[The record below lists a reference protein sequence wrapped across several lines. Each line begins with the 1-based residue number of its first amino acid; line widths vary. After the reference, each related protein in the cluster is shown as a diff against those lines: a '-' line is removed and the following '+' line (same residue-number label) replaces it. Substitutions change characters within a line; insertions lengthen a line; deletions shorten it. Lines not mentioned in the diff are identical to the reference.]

1 MNGGDTHVQL
11 ALLIARDT
19 EGAYKT
25 LDHSERYR
33 MTALPTLSGGFEEA
47 SMADKGHDRAAR
59 VRDSMSLNGQEQL
72 HEKSAE
78 SGRSI
83 VRSDPRGSL
92 SHRSLPM
99 RSGGQGRSNRLLL
112 PLD

>member
-1 MNGGDTHVQL
+1 
-11 ALLIARDT
+11 
-19 EGAYKT
+19 
-25 LDHSERYR
+25 

-47 SMADKGHDRAAR
+47 STADKGHDRAAR
-59 VRDSMSLNGQEQL
+59 VRDSMSLNGQEQP

-83 VRSDPRGSL
+83 VRSDPRRSL

>member
-1 MNGGDTHVQL
+1 
-11 ALLIARDT
+11 
-19 EGAYKT
+19 
-25 LDHSERYR
+25 
-33 MTALPTLSGGFEEA
+33 MTALPGLSGGFEEA
-47 SMADKGHDRAAR
+47 STADKGHDRAAR

-112 PLD
+112 PLDLFCNTRADTESSNLRKGSGTPAIAGFL